1 MKRIAVISAIL
12 EEPSQCQS
20 RFNEIVSEYQ
30 SIVQG
35 RMGIPFA
42 RGEVAAIC
50 ITVVGTLDEINAL
63 TGRLG
68 KIPNVSVKTS
78 VSKKTIGEGEV

>member
-12 EEPSQCQS
+12 EEPARCQG

-42 RGEVAAIC
+42 DGEIAAIC
-50 ITVVGTLDEINAL
+50 ITVMGTLDEINAL

-78 VSKKTIGEGEV
+78 VSKKTVGEEDA